1 MFQPDALPTPLGA
14 VLSEIRAWSGATG
27 PADAASAEERAA
39 WLAGLRQ
46 LVDAAEAVY
55 LQTLGVFDSH
65 ADGAV
70 LHGARS
76 TSTWLQGALHLAPG
90 EASTHVRVA
99 RAARDEIAGS
109 LLDLRDGHVTTGHL
123 TAIERS
129 LRHLPDH
136 VVPEAAVTL
145 GSLARQVDVGR
156 LRTAGRRLQHVVDP
170 DGALRDCE
178 KQFDRRYLQL
188 SPLLDGMVAVDGL
201 LDAEGAEV
209 VGAALA
215 PALVPAGEH
224 DLRST
229 AQRRADGL
237 VDLAR
242 TVIDLPDAGT
252 LSRQPVQLHV
262 HVPWQTLIASRGE
275 PALLGDSPREGTPLP
290 RVTSERLGCDA
301 QVARIVLGPDGVPLE
316 LGRSHRLFSPAQ
328 RRALTVRD
336 GGCRFPGCSRPPRY
350 TDAHHIVPWSQ
361 GGASDLPNALLLCRH
376 HHRLV
381 HEGGWSIRGRGQ
393 QATADGDALLCFCG
407 PDGQTLSS
415 DARAP

>member
-1 MFQPDALPTPLGA
+1 M
-14 VLSEIRAWSGATG
+14 SS
-27 PADAASAEERAA
+27 AASRPCSDSSQPTVLRCHTRQAF
-39 WLAGLRQ
+39 GLRQ
-46 LVDAAEAVY
+46 LIDAAEAVY
-55 LQTLGVFDSH
+55 LRQLADFDTH
-65 ADGAV
+65 GDGAV

-76 TSTWLQGALHLAPG
+76 TSAWLQGALHLAPG

-99 RAARDEIAGS
+99 RASRDRLGES
-109 LLDLRDGHVTTGHL
+109 VDDLRQGRVTTAHL
-123 TAIERS
+123 ASIERS
-129 LRHLPDH
+129 LRRLPDD
-136 VVPEAAVTL
+136 VVPEAAATL

-170 DGALRDCE
+170 DGALRDSE
-178 KQFDRRYLQL
+178 KQFERRYLQL
-188 SPLLDGMVAVDGL
+188 SPLLDGMVAIDGL
-201 LDAEGAEV
+201 LDAEGAEA

-215 PALVPAGEH
+215 SALVPAGEH

-252 LSRQPVQLHV
+252 LSRQPVQVQV

-290 RVTSERLGCDA
+290 RLTSERLGCDA
-301 QVARIVLGPDGVPLE
+301 HVARIVLGPDGVPLE
-316 LGRSHRLFSPAQ
+316 LGRSVRLFSPAQ
-328 RRALTVRD
+328 RRALGVRD

-350 TDAHHIVPWSQ
+350 TDAHHIIPWSR
-361 GGASDLPNALLLCRH
+361 GGASDLGNALLLCRH

-381 HEGGWSIRGRGQ
+381 HERGWSIRGPNDEL
-393 QATADGDALLCFCG
+393 APDGNGALRFLG
-407 PDGQTLSS
+407 PDGQTLIS
-415 DARAP
+415 DARGP